1 MKGRHTAALE
11 LTKLLAKLDTTW
23 ENSFIVE
30 DKTISLGK
38 SDCNL
43 DDDAIKKEG
52 EQSNSTTEGG
62 KGGGGSYGRNRTI
75 NYDTPLLIAASEG
88 IREIFDE
95 ILRVHPQAI
104 EHVTY

>member
-62 KGGGGSYGRNRTI
+62 KGGGGSYGRNRMI